1 MNTQKQVFKVLVWNT
16 ECSDASNIIC
26 SLVQTL
32 LQLSIKDEIE
42 DDEATIEDYVDGKMN
57 DWDAP
62 SVHKMYSIAEQCL
75 HQKKNR
81 RPDIKMVC
89 SLSDKGFF

>member
-1 MNTQKQVFKVLVWNT
+1 
-16 ECSDASNIIC
+16 
-26 SLVQTL
+26 
-32 LQLSIKDEIE
+32 
-42 DDEATIEDYVDGKMN
+42 MN

-89 SLSDKGFF
+89 SLSDKGFFWESVCVVTVPIIYISVSSLAGPTASTRDKNLICVSSDTQMSLEWSRHQ